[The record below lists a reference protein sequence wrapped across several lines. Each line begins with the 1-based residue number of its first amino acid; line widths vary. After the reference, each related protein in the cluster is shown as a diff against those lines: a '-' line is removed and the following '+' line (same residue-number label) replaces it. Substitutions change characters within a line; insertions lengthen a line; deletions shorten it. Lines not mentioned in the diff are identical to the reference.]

1 MLTDAFDDT
10 LEEDSTDMET
20 DDTPA
25 AGAWTLRPASTE
37 VEGPLKGIVEL
48 EDQDYELEAEDLMG
62 DSTYVLNLKF
72 KVLQPQKFD
81 KTVTL
86 YGVLYDEAGN
96 PVVMDM
102 KQTALA
108 EDSETFRQERP
119 LECFSAGYLQM
130 AISKGEEC
138 TKTSLLLR
146 FGWYPKF
153 AEGKDKI
160 KTFKVF
166 SKLEDYGGF
175 DYDNELYQ

>member
-20 DDTPA
+20 DDAPA
-25 AGAWTLRPASTE
+25 ASAWTLRPASTE

-62 DSTYVLNLKF
+62 DSAYVLNLKF

-130 AISKGEEC
+130 AISKG
-138 TKTSLLLR
+138 
-146 FGWYPKF
+146 
-153 AEGKDKI
+153 
-160 KTFKVF
+160 
-166 SKLEDYGGF
+166 
-175 DYDNELYQ
+175 